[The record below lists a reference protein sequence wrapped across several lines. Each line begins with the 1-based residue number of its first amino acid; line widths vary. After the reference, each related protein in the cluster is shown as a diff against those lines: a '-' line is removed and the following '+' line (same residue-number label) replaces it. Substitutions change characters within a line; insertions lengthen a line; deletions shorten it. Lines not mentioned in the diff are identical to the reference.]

1 MQIAIIT
8 ASISGPRCRITP
20 VLLSSGRS
28 VGFAGGDGNSSGVY
42 GKPDIGARL
51 APLAILL
58 SRSPSRERF

>member
-20 VLLSSGRS
+20 VLLIR
-28 VGFAGGDGNSSGVY
+28 ALGGDGNSSGVY